1 MATEE
6 ELYIS
11 ISSKDYV
18 MDKSAILM
26 SQASLLHA
34 LKRLHNIKILARQR
48 HDLKER
54 LYRLSTSILNEISSI
69 QTKMP
74 SPEVPKTIKKES
86 FETKSDFKQKKEY
99 KPIREEREDEIENEL
114 RNIQAKL
121 RELNS

>member
-34 LKRLHNIKILARQR
+34 LKRLHNIKVLARQR
-48 HDLKER
+48 HELKER
-54 LYRLSTSILNEISSI
+54 LYNLSTSILNDINSI

-74 SPEVPKTIKKES
+74 SPEVPKIMKKEDPKIIT
-86 FETKSDFKQKKEY
+86 EPKQKKDY

-114 RNIQAKL
+114 KNIQAKL